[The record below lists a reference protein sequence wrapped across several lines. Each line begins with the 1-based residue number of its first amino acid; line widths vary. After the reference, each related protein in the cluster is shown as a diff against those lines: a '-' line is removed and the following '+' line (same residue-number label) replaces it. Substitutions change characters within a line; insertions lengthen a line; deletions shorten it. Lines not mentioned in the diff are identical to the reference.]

1 LSASAEQ
8 RSRIMRAVKSQNTA
22 PEKIVRSLLHNLGF
36 RYRLHRKDL
45 PGKPDIV
52 FPGRSKVIFVHGCF
66 WHGHACRRGARTPKN
81 NADYWIAKIERN
93 RERDKNNVANLQNEG
108 WQVLMVWECEIRDRE
123 VLTSRLTEFLLS

>member
-1 LSASAEQ
+1 LNASAER

-22 PEKIVRSLLHNLGF
+22 PEKFVRSLLHSLGF

-52 FPGRSKVIFVHGCF
+52 FPARGKVIFVHGCF
-66 WHGHACRRGARTPKN
+66 WHGHTCRRGARTPKN

-93 RERDKNNVANLQNEG
+93 RVRDKINVEKLRNEG
-108 WQVLMVWECEIRDRE
+108 WQVLMIWECEIGNRE
-123 VLTSRLTEFLLS
+123 VLANRLTDFLLS